1 LEKEW
6 TTTIGKKIGA
16 YKEAVMLGQALWV
29 VAMVLTN
36 KMTTTK
42 IVDHH

>member
-1 LEKEW
+1 LEKEL
-6 TTTIGKKIGA
+6 TTTIGRAIDA
-16 YKEAVMLGQALWV
+16 YKEVVMLGQALWV
-29 VAMVLTN
+29 VAKVLRS